1 MQRQRALVRSFG
13 TPCVPAEHA
22 AVVEEQLAK
31 HNTFK
36 ARLESEWYKVT
47 ENGSFRTYAPKQ
59 SDGIKELRCYAEGTL
74 DCSLSVAL
82 SLFNDA
88 TLLKTLDQNVER
100 IDVLHQDAHNSV
112 KHVTMKGIMF
122 TAPREVVSFD
132 HWRVDPATNAVHK
145 CGFSIERADV
155 PEHPDPSVKV
165 RAKTRGWSIVT
176 PDEHEDNKVHLQ
188 MSVDIDVRL
197 EHVPAWVQ
205 RTVGGSAQ
213 KINAQTFA
221 ANLATINKLAKA
233 AQRKAPSSH
242 VVVNQGGE
250 VAKDGADA
258 VVAEPI
264 AKEVDD
270 FSDLRAL
277 DVLIAIM
284 LCVTYSSAL
293 FFPDGLGAA

>member
-1 MQRQRALVRSFG
+1 MQRQRALVRSLG
-13 TPCVPAEHA
+13 APCVPAEYA
-22 AVVEEQLAK
+22 AAVEEQLTK
-31 HNTFK
+31 HKTFR
-36 ARLESEWYKVT
+36 ANLESEWYKVSD
-47 ENGSFRTYAPKQ
+47 NGSFRTYAPKQ

-88 TLLKTLDQNVER
+88 TLMKTLDSNVER

-122 TAPREVVSFD
+122 TAPREVVTID
-132 HWRVDPATNAVHK
+132 HWRVDPATNAVLK
-145 CGFSIERADV
+145 CGFSIERADR
-155 PEHPDPSVKV
+155 PEHPDPRVKV
-165 RAKTRGWSIVT
+165 RAKTRGWSVVS
-176 PDEHEDNKVHLQ
+176 PDEHDDNKVHLQ

-221 ANLATINKLAKA
+221 ANLQTINKLARA
-233 AQRKAPSSH
+233 AQLKAPSSH

-250 VAKDGADA
+250 IVKEIADVRVVEHVAQP
-258 VVAEPI
+258 VS
-264 AKEVDD
+264 D
-270 FSDLRAL
+270 FYFH
-277 DVLIAIM
+277 DVLIAVI
-284 LCVTYSSAL
+284 LCVIYSSAL
-293 FFPDGLGAA
+293 FFPAGLDAA